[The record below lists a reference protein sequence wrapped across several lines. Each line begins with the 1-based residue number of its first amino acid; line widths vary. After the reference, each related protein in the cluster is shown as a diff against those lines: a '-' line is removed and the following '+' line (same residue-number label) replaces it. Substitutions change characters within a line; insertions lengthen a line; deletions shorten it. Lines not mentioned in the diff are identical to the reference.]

1 MALRDQIFE
10 LLDPLVASA
19 GLVLEEVQV
28 QTPGKHRFVTIIVD
42 SETGLNLDQVT
53 EASRTISEVM
63 DGARFMGETPYTL
76 EVTSPGVDRPL
87 TAPRHWRK
95 NVDRLVKVTKNDGE
109 VFKARILS
117 ADENQATLDN
127 GPIDYADVKRAI
139 IEVEFNRKESKQK
152 DTKEKESKSK
162 ER

>member
-139 IEVEFNRKESKQK
+139 IEVEFNRKESNQR
-152 DTKEKESKSK
+152 ESKSK

>member
-10 LLDPLVASA
+10 LVEPLVTKA

-28 QTPGKHRFVTIIVD
+28 QTPGKHRFVTVIVD

-53 EASRTISEVM
+53 DASRLVGEAM
-63 DGARFMGETPYTL
+63 DLATFMGDAPYTL

-95 NVDRLVKVTKNDGE
+95 NVDRLVKIIKNDGE
-109 VFKARILS
+109 ICKGRIAS
-117 ADENQATLDN
+117 ATEDLVTLDCCN
-127 GPIDYADVKRAI
+127 VNYSDIKRAT
-139 IEVEFNRKESKQK
+139 IEIEFNKKESK
-152 DTKEKESKSK
+152 
-162 ER
+162 

>member
-1 MALRDQIFE
+1 MALKDQIFE
-10 LLDPLVASA
+10 LLDPLVSKA

-53 EASRTISEVM
+53 EASRAIGEVM

-95 NVDRLVKVTKNDGE
+95 NVDRLVKVSKHDGE
-109 VFKARILS
+109 VFKARIIS
-117 ADENQATLDN
+117 ADEDHATLDN

-139 IEVEFNRKESKQK
+139 IEVEFNKK
-152 DTKEKESKSK
+152 DSRMGK

>member
-10 LLDPLVASA
+10 LVEPLVTKA

-53 EASRTISEVM
+53 DASRLVGEAM
-63 DGARFMGETPYTL
+63 DLAPYTL

-95 NVDRLVKVTKNDGE
+95 NVDRLVKIIKNDGQIC
-109 VFKARILS
+109 KGRIES
-117 ADENQATLDN
+117 ATEDAVTLDCCSVN
-127 GPIDYADVKRAI
+127 YSDIKRAT
-139 IEVEFNRKESKQK
+139 IEIEFNQKAKKESK
-152 DTKEKESKSK
+152 
-162 ER
+162 

>member
-1 MALRDQIFE
+1 MALKDQIFE
-10 LLDPLVASA
+10 LLDPLVSKA

-53 EASRTISEVM
+53 EASRAIGEVM

-95 NVDRLVKVTKNDGE
+95 NVDRLVKVSKHDGE
-109 VFKARILS
+109 VFKARIIS
-117 ADENQATLDN
+117 ADEDHATLDN

-139 IEVEFNRKESKQK
+139 IEVEFNKK
-152 DTKEKESKSK
+152 DS
-162 ER
+162 R

>member
-1 MALRDQIFE
+1 MALKDQIFE
-10 LLDPLVASA
+10 LVDPLVNSA

-28 QTPGKHRFVTIIVD
+28 QTPGKHRFVTVIVD
-42 SETGLNLDQVT
+42 SESGLNLDQVT
-53 EASRTISEVM
+53 DASRVIGEAL
-63 DGARFMGETPYTL
+63 DKANFMGETPYNL

-95 NVDRLVKVTKNDGE
+95 NIDRLVKVTKTDGE

-117 ADENQATLDN
+117 ADEDHVTLDN
-127 GPIDYADVKRAI
+127 GQIRYSDVKRAI
-139 IEVEFNRKESKQK
+139 IEVEFNRK
-152 DTKEKESKSK
+152 DK

>member
-10 LLDPLVASA
+10 LVEPLISKA

-28 QTPGKHRFVTIIVD
+28 QTPGKHRFVTVIVD

-53 EASRTISEVM
+53 DASRLVGEAM
-63 DGARFMGETPYTL
+63 DGASFMGDAPYTL

-95 NVDRLVKVTKNDGE
+95 NVDRLVKIIKLDGE
-109 VFKARILS
+109 ICKGRIS
-117 ADENQATLDN
+117 SSTEDEVTLDCCTVAF
-127 GPIDYADVKRAI
+127 ADIKRAT
-139 IEVEFNRKESKQK
+139 IEIEFNRP
-152 DTKEKESKSK
+152 EKK

>member
-1 MALRDQIFE
+1 MALKDQIFE
-10 LLDPLVASA
+10 LIDPLVNSA

-42 SETGLNLDQVT
+42 SESGLNLDQVT
-53 EASRTISEVM
+53 DVSRVIGEALDS
-63 DGARFMGETPYTL
+63 ANFMGPAPYTL

-117 ADENQATLDN
+117 ADDDRATLDN
-127 GPIDYADVKRAI
+127 GLIDYADVKRAI
-139 IEVEFNRKESKQK
+139 IEVEFNRKDSGKG
-152 DTKEKESKSK
+152 
-162 ER
+162 R

>member
-1 MALRDQIFE
+1 MALKDQIFE
-10 LLDPLVASA
+10 LLDPLVSKA

-53 EASRTISEVM
+53 EASRAIGEVM

-95 NVDRLVKVTKNDGE
+95 NVDRLVKVSKHDGE
-109 VFKARILS
+109 VFKARIIS
-117 ADENQATLDN
+117 ADEDHATLDN

-139 IEVEFNRKESKQK
+139 IEVEFNKKDSRK
-152 DTKEKESKSK
+152 DK

>member
-1 MALRDQIFE
+1 MALKDQIFE
-10 LLDPLVASA
+10 LVDPLVNNA

-53 EASRTISEVM
+53 DASRLIGEAL
-63 DGARFMGETPYTL
+63 DGANFMGETPYTL

-95 NVDRLVKVTKNDGE
+95 NIDRLVKVTKSDGE
-109 VFKARILS
+109 FFKARILS
-117 ADENQATLDN
+117 ADDNQAVLDN
-127 GPIDYADVKRAI
+127 GAIDYGDVKRAI
-139 IEVEFNRKESKQK
+139 IEVEFNRKDSGKG
-152 DTKEKESKSK
+152 
-162 ER
+162 R

>member
-1 MALRDQIFE
+1 MALKDQIFE
-10 LLDPLVASA
+10 LLDPLVSKA

-53 EASRTISEVM
+53 EASRAIGEVM
-63 DGARFMGETPYTL
+63 DSARFMGETPYTL

-95 NVDRLVKVTKNDGE
+95 NVDRLVKVSKHDGE
-109 VFKARILS
+109 VFKARIIS
-117 ADENQATLDN
+117 ADEDHATLDN

-139 IEVEFNRKESKQK
+139 IEVEFNKKDIRKG
-152 DTKEKESKSK
+152 K

>member
-10 LLDPLVASA
+10 LLDPLVTSA

-139 IEVEFNRKESKQK
+139 IEVEFNRKESK
-152 DTKEKESKSK
+152 SK

>member
-1 MALRDQIFE
+1 MALKDQIFE
-10 LLDPLVASA
+10 LVDPLVIGA

-53 EASRTISEVM
+53 DASRVIGEALDS
-63 DGARFMGETPYTL
+63 ANFMGETPYTL

-95 NVDRLVKVTKNDGE
+95 NIDRLVKVTKQDGE

-117 ADENQATLDN
+117 ADDDHATLDN
-127 GPIDYADVKRAI
+127 GQIAYSEVKRAI
-139 IEVEFNRKESKQK
+139 IEVEFNRKETRE
-152 DTKEKESKSK
+152 DTRRDK